1 MCVSLLIFTSLV
13 VYFADNCFDLINKTS
28 YDMFRARVI
37 APVTQLLGNSP
48 ALCNLVVHKHHARA

>member
-1 MCVSLLIFTSLV
+1 
-13 VYFADNCFDLINKTS
+13 
-28 YDMFRARVI
+28 MFRARVI